1 MDILGWIGWLL
12 WTLLGL
18 AWSVLWFL
26 VGGWVSTL
34 AQIAVVALV
43 IFGYKYGWRRAPQE
57 IATRAVTFGRFAWA
71 WIRSRELP
79 ASASRAEVREV
90 YLPLCRPILA
100 SAGLIS
106 AMRVWNE
113 FIFALILAQDVDSM
127 TVTYVIAQIFGVIL
141 YGPQNYGTL
150 FAAGII
156 AIIPPVFLAFVFQRF
171 LVQGLTAGSVKG

>member
-90 YLPLCRPILA
+90 YKTVRVKEAGDINLSTLLSLLMLGGLGIL
-100 SAGLIS
+100 GL
-106 AMRVWNE
+106 
-113 FIFALILAQDVDSM
+113 L
-127 TVTYVIAQIFGVIL
+127 
-141 YGPQNYGTL
+141 
-150 FAAGII
+150 
-156 AIIPPVFLAFVFQRF
+156 
-171 LVQGLTAGSVKG
+171 